1 MTRPIPGGT
10 ISDME
15 ALCQLHPDLRTE
27 LPISR
32 NATVVPSQDGK
43 PLIVYP
49 QQTATHV
56 FQNKRVEL
64 RCLVD
69 ADDNCENMK
78 GQTSGACKRAAS
90 KSRLET
96 FPLTMDCSVAV
107 QAKQTHSVPAQ
118 HFFLIVFR

>member
-1 MTRPIPGGT
+1 MTRPIPTGT

-32 NATVVPSQDGK
+32 NATVVPSQNGK

-56 FQNKRVEL
+56 FHNKRVEL

-69 ADDNCENMK
+69 AEDNCANANMK
-78 GQTSGACKRAAS
+78 GQTSGACKRADS

-96 FPLTMDCSVAV
+96 F
-107 QAKQTHSVPAQ
+107 
-118 HFFLIVFR
+118 R

>member
-32 NATVVPSQDGK
+32 NATVVPSQNGK

-69 ADDNCENMK
+69 VDDNCANMK
-78 GQTSGACKRAAS
+78 GQTSGVS
-90 KSRLET
+90 GRLKV
-96 FPLTMDCSVAV
+96 PPRNVSLKMDCSVAV
-107 QAKQTHSVPAQ
+107 QAKQTHGVPAQ
-118 HFFLIVFR
+118 HFFLIVFG